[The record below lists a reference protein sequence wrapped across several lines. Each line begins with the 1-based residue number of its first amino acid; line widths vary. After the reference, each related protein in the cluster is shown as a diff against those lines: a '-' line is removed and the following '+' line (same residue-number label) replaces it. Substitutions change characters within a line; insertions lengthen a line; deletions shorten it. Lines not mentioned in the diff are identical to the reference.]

1 MADSNIQALQQKKDN
16 QRLIT
21 NPPNKESDKQLYIKK
36 SLKAV
41 IKVTKKTF
49 YQKALLAKNSK
60 EVSSTIHWILKPN
73 PKRIKVD
80 PKALNDYYC
89 TLAAKLTGNINNNT
103 DKLTPFINELPAH
116 NKLDSFTIQPTMHN
130 KVRKILQNMR
140 SDSSISEDSIPIKFL
155 KCAAGDI

>member
-16 QRLIT
+16 QWLIA

-60 EVSSTIHWILKPN
+60 EVSSTIH
-73 PKRIKVD
+73 
-80 PKALNDYYC
+80 
-89 TLAAKLTGNINNNT
+89 
-103 DKLTPFINELPAH
+103 
-116 NKLDSFTIQPTMHN
+116 
-130 KVRKILQNMR
+130 
-140 SDSSISEDSIPIKFL
+140 
-155 KCAAGDI
+155 